1 MLRASTG
8 LLRAS
13 AKAGKWQQCMKLS
26 TTNIIN
32 SASAATPEPQTNPP
46 ILYTGVSFSQTT
58 VNFKSKN
65 RKSLDFEYF
74 PFSSYSSTT
83 NGTKAKAVKFFQP

>member
-26 TTNIIN
+26 TTNVVN

-46 ILYTGVSFSQTT
+46 ILYTGVSFLIKNCQ
-58 VNFKSKN
+58 FKK
-65 RKSLDFEYF
+65 R
-74 PFSSYSSTT
+74 
-83 NGTKAKAVKFFQP
+83 